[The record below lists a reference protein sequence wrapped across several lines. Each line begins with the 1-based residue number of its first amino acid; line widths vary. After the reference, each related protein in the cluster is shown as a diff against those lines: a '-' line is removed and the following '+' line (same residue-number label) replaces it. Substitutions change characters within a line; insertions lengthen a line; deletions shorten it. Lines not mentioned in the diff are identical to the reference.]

1 GERDSDDGD
10 RPDREEL
17 AGLELE
23 VGAGDV
29 AGEVRPEV
37 ALLDDPVELR
47 QGRARGE
54 HVLDA
59 TLAGRRG
66 GLVLAGCVAFEAG
79 ADRGAA
85 AGRGDA
91 DRDQE
96 DRGSGNPGDSKRQW
110 IHGSASSQISTCSR
124 RGPAADGCPSPRT
137 S

>member
-1 GERDSDDGD
+1 NDGD

-59 TLAGRRG
+59 ALAGRRG

-96 DRGSGNPGDSKRQW
+96 DRRWRHP
-110 IHGSASSQISTCSR
+110 SAR
-124 RGPAADGCPSPRT
+124 
-137 S
+137 